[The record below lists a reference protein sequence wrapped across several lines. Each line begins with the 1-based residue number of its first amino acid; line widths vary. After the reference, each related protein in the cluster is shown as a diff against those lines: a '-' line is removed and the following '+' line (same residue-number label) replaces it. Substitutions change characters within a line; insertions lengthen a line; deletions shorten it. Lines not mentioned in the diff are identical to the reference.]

1 MRHSL
6 LDICGSSDDGTPQP
20 ATMLGME
27 IETLNRLRWS
37 QHNTQLQ
44 LCVPLVAITSAWWTR
59 RSIMAAVISTL
70 IFEYCC

>member
-1 MRHSL
+1 L

-20 ATMLGME
+20 ATMPGME

-44 LCVPLVAITSAWWTR
+44 LCVPLVTTKGESHRLAEAIAGTGVVALS
-59 RSIMAAVISTL
+59 
-70 IFEYCC
+70 